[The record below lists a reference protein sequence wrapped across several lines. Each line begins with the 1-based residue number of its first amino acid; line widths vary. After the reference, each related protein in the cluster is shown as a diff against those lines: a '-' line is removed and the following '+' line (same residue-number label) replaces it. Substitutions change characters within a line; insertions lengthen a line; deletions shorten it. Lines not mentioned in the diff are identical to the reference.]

1 MTEEKEQSPKSFIYI
16 EFEEVNSNNTKQF
29 SMSAVSPF
37 QMWAMGKYL
46 EYKATQ
52 MMYGV
57 EMQEAKIREDNK
69 IIVPKPKI
77 EL

>member
-1 MTEEKEQSPKSFIYI
+1 MTEEKEQPKSFIYI
-16 EFEEVNSNNTKQF
+16 EFEEVNSNTTKQF
-29 SMSAVSPF
+29 TMSAVTPY
-37 QMWAMGKYL
+37 QLWAFAKYL

-57 EMQEAKIREDNK
+57 EMQEAKMREENR

>member
-1 MTEEKEQSPKSFIYI
+1 MKEEKEQPKSFIYI

-37 QMWAMGKYL
+37 QMWAMAKYL
-46 EYKATQ
+46 DYKATQ

-57 EMQEAKIREDNK
+57 EMQEAKMREENR